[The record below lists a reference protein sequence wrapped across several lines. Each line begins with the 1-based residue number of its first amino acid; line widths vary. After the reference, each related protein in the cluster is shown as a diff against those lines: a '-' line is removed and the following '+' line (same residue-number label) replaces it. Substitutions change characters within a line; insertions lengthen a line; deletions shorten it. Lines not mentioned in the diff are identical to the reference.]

1 MMSGT
6 RHWFSYAMLAATIA
20 VGTLSAAPAAARDD
34 SDGGLPNVFISPHG
48 EPFRAAPGAP
58 YPIADWFKRADRN
71 SDGKLDKAE
80 FLADAE
86 AFFKVLDVNDD
97 GVIGSYEV
105 AFYEH
110 RIAPEILVPVG
121 NAAADGGPFQAVYDG
136 GVRLWRVQIES
147 NVGRRPRT
155 YGGATGPGD
164 SIDPGGGQPNEPTR
178 RREEDSVGKGAAP
191 YSLFNAP
198 EPVTSA
204 DPDFLFRGYVRK
216 ASFMARAERNFAA
229 LDTAGEG
236 FLTLARLPK
245 TPMQQLIENAR
256 RR

>member
-1 MMSGT
+1 MLAT
-6 RHWFSYAMLAATIA
+6 RHWFSCAIVAATIA
-20 VGTLSAAPAAARDD
+20 LGALSAAPAAARDD
-34 SDGGLPNVFISPHG
+34 DGGLPNVFISPHG

-71 SDGKLDKAE
+71 GDGKLDRAE

-86 AFFKVLDVNDD
+86 AFFKVLDVNGD
-97 GVIGSYEV
+97 GVIGSLEV

-110 RIAPEILVPVG
+110 RIAPEILIPVG
-121 NAAADGGPFQAVYDG
+121 NASADGDLFQAVYEG
-136 GVRLWRVQIES
+136 GARLWRVQIES

-155 YGGATGPGD
+155 YGGATGPD
-164 SIDPGGGQPNEPTR
+164 SSADPNGGQPNEPSR
-178 RREEDSVGKGAAP
+178 RRAEDTVGKGAAP
-191 YSLFNAP
+191 YSLLSAP

-236 FLTLARLPK
+236 FLTLAKLPK